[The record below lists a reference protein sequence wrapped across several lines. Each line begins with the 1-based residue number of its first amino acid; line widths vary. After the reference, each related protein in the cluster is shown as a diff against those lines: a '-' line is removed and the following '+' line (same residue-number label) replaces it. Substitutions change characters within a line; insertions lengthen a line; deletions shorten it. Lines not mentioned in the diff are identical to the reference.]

1 VVQQLIPSSDP
12 DLLVGPEHFS
22 DAGVYQLAPGLAI
35 VQTVDFFPPLVEDP
49 YTFGRI
55 AAANSLS
62 DIYAMGARPRTA
74 LNIVGFP
81 DKELPLSILS
91 EILRGGGERI
101 AAAGAVILGGH
112 SVRDVEIKYGLSV
125 TGTVDPAKMM
135 TNDAAKP
142 GDVLVLTKPLGTGFI
157 TTANRAEK
165 CPPAVMEAAC
175 ASMVMLNDKASEAAL
190 ALGSRAAT
198 DITGFGLAGHAR
210 EMADASNVTLRIELD
225 RLPLLP
231 GALELSRE
239 GFLTGAN
246 KATER
251 YIGERIRFEP
261 AALKESDR
269 AKFLF
274 DPQTS
279 GGLLIAIAR
288 ERAEELVRQCIRG
301 GADSAAIVG
310 LVRERGAASIIVV

>member
-1 VVQQLIPSSDP
+1 VQQLIPSSDP

-81 DKELPLSILS
+81 DKDLPLSILS
-91 EILRGGGERI
+91 EILRGGAERI
-101 AAAGAVILGGH
+101 AAAGAVIVGGH

-135 TNDAAKP
+135 TNSAAKP

-165 CPPAVMEAAC
+165 CPPEVMAAAC
-175 ASMVMLNDKASEAAL
+175 ESMAMLNDKASQAAV
-190 ALGSRAAT
+190 ALGARAAT

-210 EMADASNVTLRIELD
+210 EMADASNVTIRIELEQ
-225 RLPLLP
+225 LPLLP
-231 GALELSRE
+231 GAVELSRE
-239 GFLTGAN
+239 GFLTRAN
-246 KATER
+246 ESTKKF
-251 YIGERIRFEP
+251 IGEMIGYE
-261 AALKESDR
+261 AASLEQSDR

-279 GGLLIAIAR
+279 GGLLVAIAR
-288 ERAEELVRQCIRG
+288 EHAQELVRQCIKG
-301 GADSAAIVG
+301 GAGATVIVG
-310 LVRERGAASIIVV
+310 VVRERSAVSIVVA